1 MFRYIDAINKEP
13 SREFKIEPLREEII
27 IEPIEEDAESKANK
41 KLKIRRGEG
50 MNYFKLVDGIRSP
63 QSIDVVRSENG
74 YKNLV
79 GYVFFQM
86 NDIRWETMKHLF
98 TH

>member
-1 MFRYIDAINKEP
+1 
-13 SREFKIEPLREEII
+13 
-27 IEPIEEDAESKANK
+27 
-41 KLKIRRGEG
+41 

-79 GYVFFQM
+79 GYVSFQM

-98 TH
+98 NH

>member
-1 MFRYIDAINKEP
+1 
-13 SREFKIEPLREEII
+13 
-27 IEPIEEDAESKANK
+27 
-41 KLKIRRGEG
+41 

-74 YKNLV
+74 YKKF
-79 GYVFFQM
+79 GW
-86 NDIRWETMKHLF
+86 IRVLPDERYPLGTMKHLF